1 MKILNR
7 PMFRMGGPIKEGIM
21 NGIQE
26 PKRGRVDGP
35 GSYGGDEAKIFA
47 NVEKEYIPNVKS
59 DQYYKEQANIRN
71 KPINEFFTDSFI
83 KDEINKKNLI
93 GKYDPENDGV
103 TSLVPFSK
111 SNKMPYIGNDGLSYT
126 DRFVEDYKLDKRSDI
141 LANEQ
146 EYFEN
151 YKEKN
156 YGDKIELQKNL
167 LKKYNPNDPR
177 LKLFDTKRLRG
188 TSGAPGGGDPE
199 MYAKSKTIDEVIE
212 QKPVV
217 NDPELTKKQKTDN
230 ILEMLGYDKAKK
242 NALYDAMINAGQRI
256 SRTGLGADNLV
267 SDVIA
272 DTSRSYDKPEKL
284 REAANLMRV
293 QQDLKLDQIA
303 ASKTGGA
310 TAQNYQYFLDRGYDE
325 KTASRKA
332 EGLATNLL
340 EAKSIGVEKQK
351 LQGDKLT
358 EYVAQ
363 SLIGMNNDDF
373 ENAEYKGTINSKDHK
388 TVSEFAAS
396 TDFGGA
402 GVYTVKGRVIELDGN
417 GNILTEQIVSSST
430 TDKKWWNLSD

>member
-26 PKRGRVDGP
+26 PKRIGYAVKGTVSASDQ
-35 GSYGGDEAKIFA
+35 AKAFENIFTTPQVTQEQVTQFA
-47 NVEKEYIPNVKS
+47 NRGTPNLNIGTPKINSFEKMKTNNQFGNQDPTIVPNITIEDKIKS
-59 DQYYKEQANIRN
+59 YTPN
-71 KPINEFFTDSFI
+71 
-83 KDEINKKNLI
+83 
-93 GKYDPENDGV
+93 PENPFKNIIDYTKKVNTYVDENGV
-103 TSLVPFSK
+103 
-111 SNKMPYIGNDGLSYT
+111 
-126 DRFVEDYKLDKRSDI
+126 KRSRNTGEIIRDTDI
-141 LANEQ
+141 SEVVTEPRGPQELGLTTREEIKPDIPEANE
-146 EYFEN
+146 
-151 YKEKN
+151 
-156 YGDKIELQKNL
+156 
-167 LKKYNPNDPR
+167 R
-177 LKLFDTKRLRG
+177 
-188 TSGAPGGGDPE
+188 A
-199 MYAKSKTIDEVIE
+199 
-212 QKPVV
+212 
-217 NDPELTKKQKTDN
+217 LTKKERTNN

-284 REAANLMRV
+284 REAANLMDV
-293 QQDLKLDQIA
+293 QQQLKLDQID

-325 KTASRKA
+325 KTAARKA

-373 ENAEYKGTINSKDHK
+373 ENAEYRGTINSKDHK

-402 GVYTVKGRVIELDGN
+402 GVYAVKGRVIELDEK
-417 GNILTEQIVSSST
+417 GNILTEQIVTSST
-430 TDKKWWNLSD
+430 SDKKWWNLSD